1 MLDKNS
7 ESHVHVEAIEEPPP
21 PGKSIAFGLER
32 MGLIA
37 VKAPILS
44 MIILA
49 VLIVAAIFGIYR
61 IKIDDSLSQLFRSDS
76 KDYKQYEAVTK
87 RFPATEFDVLVVVE
101 GKTLL
106 ARENLEKIRDM
117 VTDLQLV
124 EGVRGLVS
132 LFSARQAP
140 EPGKLPAALF
150 PPELPQGAA
159 YDKFVETVKTN
170 EIIRG
175 KLLSEDGTLALI
187 VLSLEPSVVSS
198 NDLGKVVGEMRKIMA
213 DDLSGSGLNAQLS
226 GVPVMQLEI
235 RNAVKRD
242 GLTYNILGIL
252 AGCIIAIIFFRKIS
266 FMVVAA
272 FPPIIAIL
280 LALGGLGWAGFNL
293 NMFLN
298 VMTPLIMVIS
308 FSDSMQLTFAA
319 RDRLIAGQ
327 DKLTAFTN
335 AVLVVG
341 PACVLTHGTAGISFI
356 ALQFSDSELI
366 RKFGEAGLAATI
378 IALIAV
384 LSLVPVFGV
393 LFVRNEKIFAVKFQ
407 SADAG
412 VQALRNF
419 CYWIAVRMV
428 GRPGLFSLLAVL
440 LVAGLGFIYATLEP
454 RYRLADQVPDK
465 RQAVAA
471 SSRLDAKL
479 TGANP
484 IDVLIEFPKGASLYA
499 PDTLKTIA
507 EVHAMVEKSAGVGNV
522 WSLETLR
529 RWLAEKAG
537 SNDVATL
544 KEYVSVIPEHLV
556 RRFISADQD
565 AVVVS
570 GRVPDLDSSEI
581 LPVIDKLDKAL
592 DKVRAEHPGFEIA
605 VTGLSAI
612 AARNSAN
619 MISKLNHGLTIEF
632 LLVAIFIGLAFR
644 SVVVMFSCILPG
656 IFPVVASGT
665 VLWILGEGLQFA
677 SVVAL
682 TVSFGLGLSATIHFL
697 NRLRLESKP
706 GITSGTGGRAR
717 HRAGRSGA
725 DPDHGGAGLRPRRH
739 RVLRPAVAAAVRLAQ
754 RVLDDRSPG
763 RGSLHPAADLD
774 VPDQPVGKDSRRQ
787 SRQACGMTSL
797 LNNSGCQTTR
807 GCRPTAAEEGLR
819 NDVCR
824 ISCSP
829 CGRCRR
835 LPRRRAHLS
844 FLSHRADPDAGLAG
858 RRAARGRGGVPNLP
872 AAATGALP
880 SRIEEARPRPASACG
895 GVRPISLSVEPG
907 RRREGRVCLRER
919 HQGLGA
925 LSAAALDLVRHRDLR
940 HPVGSIA
947 GDAARMAR
955 Q

>member
-1 MLDKNS
+1 MLEKNS
-7 ESHVHVEAIEEPPP
+7 DSEVHVEKIEQRPTS
-21 PGKSIAFGLER
+21 SIAFGLER
-32 MGLIA
+32 LGLIA
-37 VKAPILS
+37 VQAPILS
-44 MIILA
+44 CIVLVGLFIGA
-49 VLIVAAIFGIYR
+49 VIGIDR
-61 IKIDDSLSQLFRSDS
+61 IKIDDSLSQLFRSNS
-76 KDYKQYEAVTK
+76 KEYRQYEAETK
-87 RFPATEFDVLVVVE
+87 RFPAVEFDVLVVVE

-106 ARENLEKIRDM
+106 KRENLEKVRDL

-124 EGVRGLVS
+124 EGTRGLIS

-140 EPGKLPAALF
+140 APGKLPAALF
-150 PPELPQGAA
+150 PSDLPQGAD
-159 YDKFVETVKTN
+159 YDKFIETVKSN

-187 VLSLEPSVVSS
+187 VLSLEPDVVAS
-198 NDLGKVVGEMRKIMA
+198 NNLGKTVGEIRKSMA
-213 DDLSGSGLNAQLS
+213 EDLQGSGLNAELS

-242 GLTYNILGIL
+242 GLTYNVLGIL

-272 FPPIIAIL
+272 FPPILAIV
-280 LALGGLGWAGFNL
+280 LALGGLGWANFNL

-327 DKLTAFTN
+327 DKYTAFKN

-356 ALQFSDSELI
+356 ALQFSNSDLI

-393 LFVRNEKIFAVKFQ
+393 LFVRNEKVFAVKFQ
-407 SADAG
+407 GADAG
-412 VQALRNF
+412 VQMLRNF

-428 GRPGLFSLLAVL
+428 SRPGLFSLVAVMFVGGLAV
-440 LVAGLGFIYATLEP
+440 IYANLEP

-465 RQAVAA
+465 QQAVAA
-471 SSRLDAKL
+471 SGRLDAKL
-479 TGANP
+479 TGANA

-499 PDTLKTIA
+499 PETLQTIA
-507 EVHAMVEKSAGVGNV
+507 EVHSTVEKQAGVGNV

-537 SNDVATL
+537 SSEVATL
-544 KEYVSVIPEHLV
+544 KEYVDVIPKYLV

-570 GRVPDLDSSEI
+570 GRVPDLDSSQI
-581 LPVIDKLDKAL
+581 LPVVENLDHAL
-592 DKVRAEHPGFEIA
+592 DTVRKAHAGYEIA

-619 MISKLNHGLTIEF
+619 MIEKLNRGLTIEF
-632 LLVAIFIGLAFR
+632 ALVAIFIGLAFR

-656 IFPVVASGT
+656 IFPVVLSGT
-665 VLWILGEGLQFA
+665 VLWLLGEGLQFA

-697 NRLRLESKP
+697 NRLRLETTP
-706 GITSGTGGRAR
+706 GVSSELAVERATVLVGP
-717 HRAGRSGA
+717 ALILTTVVLA
-725 DPDHGGAGLRPRRH
+725 CGLVVTVFSDLPS
-739 RVLRPAVAAAVRLAQ
+739 LRLFGWLSAFSMVAALV
-754 RVLDDRSPG
+754 
-763 RGSLHPAADLD
+763 ADLFI
-774 VPDQPVGKDSRRQ
+774 
-787 SRQACGMTSL
+787 L
-797 LNNSGCQTTR
+797 
-807 GCRPTAAEEGLR
+807 RPTAMFLINLSQRLRGTVPAKPAEET
-819 NDVCR
+819 
-824 ISCSP
+824 
-829 CGRCRR
+829 
-835 LPRRRAHLS
+835 
-844 FLSHRADPDAGLAG
+844 
-858 RRAARGRGGVPNLP
+858 GV
-872 AAATGALP
+872 T
-880 SRIEEARPRPASACG
+880 R
-895 GVRPISLSVEPG
+895 
-907 RRREGRVCLRER
+907 
-919 HQGLGA
+919 
-925 LSAAALDLVRHRDLR
+925 
-940 HPVGSIA
+940 
-947 GDAARMAR
+947 
-955 Q
+955 

>member
-1 MLDKNS
+1 MLEKNS
-7 ESHVHVEAIEEPPP
+7 ESQVHVGKVEEPPQGP
-21 PGKSIAFGLER
+21 SIAFGLER

-37 VKAPILS
+37 VKAPVVSLI
-44 MIILA
+44 
-49 VLIVAAIFGIYR
+49 VLIALMIAAVFGVQR
-61 IKIDDSLSQLFRSDS
+61 IKIDDSLSQLFRSNT
-76 KDYKQYEAVTK
+76 KDYKQYEEVTK

-106 ARENLEKIRDM
+106 ARDNLEKLRDM

-150 PPELPQGAA
+150 PNELPEGAA
-159 YDKFVETVKTN
+159 YDKFVETVKSN

-175 KLLSEDGTLALI
+175 KLLSEDGTLALV
-187 VLSLEPSVVSS
+187 VLSLDPEVVSS
-198 NDLGKVVGEMRKIMA
+198 NKLSTVIGEIRKVMA
-213 DDLSGSGLNAQLS
+213 DDLSGSGLDAQLS

-235 RNAVKRD
+235 RNAVERD
-242 GLTYNILGIL
+242 GLTYNVLGIL

-272 FPPIIAIL
+272 FPPMIAIL
-280 LALGGLGWAGFNL
+280 LALGGLGWANFNL

-327 DKLTAFTN
+327 DKLSAFTN
-335 AVLVVG
+335 AVRVVG
-341 PACVLTHGTAGISFI
+341 PACVLTHATAGISFI
-356 ALQFSDSELI
+356 ALQFSDSDLI

-378 IALIAV
+378 IALLAV

-393 LFVRNEKIFAVKFQ
+393 LFVRNERIFAVKFQ

-428 GRPGLFSLLAVL
+428 SRPGLFSLIALIFVG
-440 LVAGLGFIYATLEP
+440 GLGIIYANLEP

-465 RQAVAA
+465 RQAVEA
-471 SSRLDAKL
+471 SNRLDAKL

-484 IDVLIEFPKGASLYA
+484 IDVLIEFPKGASLYS
-499 PDTLKTIA
+499 PETLKVIA
-507 EVHAMVEKSAGVGNV
+507 EVHSTVEGAAGVGNV

-537 SNDVATL
+537 TTDVATL

-556 RRFISADQD
+556 RRFISANQD

-581 LPVIDKLDKAL
+581 LPVVDKLDHAL
-592 DKVRAEHPGFEIA
+592 DKVRAEHPGYEIA

-612 AARNSAN
+612 AARNSAS
-619 MISKLNHGLTIEF
+619 MIEKLNHGLTIEF
-632 LLVAIFIGLAFR
+632 ALVAIFIGLAFR

-656 IFPVVASGT
+656 IFPVVLSGT
-665 VLWILGEGLQFA
+665 VLWLLGEGLQFA

-697 NRLRLESKP
+697 NRLRLERKP
-706 GITSGTGGRAR
+706 GITAALAVERATVLVGP
-717 HRAGRSGA
+717 ALILTTVVLA
-725 DPDHGGAGLRPRRH
+725 CGLVVTVFSDLPS
-739 RVLRPAVAAAVRLAQ
+739 LRLFGWLSAFSMIAALV
-754 RVLDDRSPG
+754 
-763 RGSLHPAADLD
+763 ADLFI
-774 VPDQPVGKDSRRQ
+774 
-787 SRQACGMTSL
+787 L
-797 LNNSGCQTTR
+797 
-807 GCRPTAAEEGLR
+807 RPTAMFLI
-819 NDVCR
+819 N
-824 ISCSP
+824 
-829 CGRCRR
+829 
-835 LPRRRAHLS
+835 LS
-844 FLSHRADPDAGLAG
+844 EKL
-858 RRAARGRGGVPNLP
+858 RGRATPP
-872 AAATGALP
+872 PQAKAA
-880 SRIEEARPRPASACG
+880 E
-895 GVRPISLSVEPG
+895 
-907 RRREGRVCLRER
+907 
-919 HQGLGA
+919 
-925 LSAAALDLVRHRDLR
+925 
-940 HPVGSIA
+940 
-947 GDAARMAR
+947 
-955 Q
+955 